1 MNKKQ
6 RKNLIRIVLTV
17 LLLALIGMSPLAGM
31 AKLAAYFAACILIG
45 GDILRK
51 AGIGILHREPLDE
64 NLLMS
69 LASLGAFALAAM
81 GTEDF
86 FEAVAILLF
95 YQIGVLFEG
104 YAVGKSRRDIG
115 ALMDIRPDYAN
126 VWQDGKLVRVDPDAV
141 GVGTEIVVQ
150 PGERVPIDGIVMEGE
165 STLSTSALTGESL
178 PQEIGEGQEAL
189 SGCINLTRVLRIRTT
204 KPFEESTAS
213 KILELVEE
221 ASSRKSRAEVF
232 ITRFAR
238 IYTPAVV
245 SGAVLLAV
253 ALPIMRL
260 AFGMAAEWED
270 WGYRALIFLVISCP
284 CALVVSVPLAFFAS
298 LGAASRAGVL
308 VKGSNFLEM
317 LADVRTVA
325 MDKTGTLTRGAF
337 EVRAVHHSPLTDQ
350 ELLEIAALAESASS
364 HPISRSLRKA
374 HGREIDRRRVMDV
387 EEIGGSGV
395 LARIDGR
402 PFAIGNE
409 RLMARVGAS
418 YRPCHHAGTI
428 VHVAEGKE
436 YLGHIVIA
444 DVVKPEAKAAME
456 ALRASGVRRL
466 VMLTGDGHKAAE
478 EIAAALSFDLVR
490 SELLPKD
497 KVTSVERLLAD
508 AKKGERVAFVGDGIN
523 DAPVLARADVG
534 IAMGAMGSDAAIEAA
549 DVVLM
554 DDDLRKL
561 AKAVRI
567 ARRCMGIVRTNI
579 AASIGIKVICLVLG
593 AFGLADLWLAI
604 FADTGV
610 LVLATLN
617 AVRVLFVKEFRSFIK
632 SS

>member
-17 LLLALIGMSPLAGM
+17 LLLALIGMSPLVGM

-126 VWQDGKLVRVDPDAV
+126 IWQDGKLVRVDPDAV

-270 WGYRALIFLVISCP
+270 W
-284 CALVVSVPLAFFAS
+284 
-298 LGAASRAGVL
+298 
-308 VKGSNFLEM
+308 
-317 LADVRTVA
+317 
-325 MDKTGTLTRGAF
+325 
-337 EVRAVHHSPLTDQ
+337 
-350 ELLEIAALAESASS
+350 
-364 HPISRSLRKA
+364 
-374 HGREIDRRRVMDV
+374 
-387 EEIGGSGV
+387 
-395 LARIDGR
+395 
-402 PFAIGNE
+402 
-409 RLMARVGAS
+409 
-418 YRPCHHAGTI
+418 
-428 VHVAEGKE
+428 
-436 YLGHIVIA
+436 
-444 DVVKPEAKAAME
+444 
-456 ALRASGVRRL
+456 
-466 VMLTGDGHKAAE
+466 
-478 EIAAALSFDLVR
+478 
-490 SELLPKD
+490 
-497 KVTSVERLLAD
+497 
-508 AKKGERVAFVGDGIN
+508 
-523 DAPVLARADVG
+523 
-534 IAMGAMGSDAAIEAA
+534 
-549 DVVLM
+549 
-554 DDDLRKL
+554 
-561 AKAVRI
+561 
-567 ARRCMGIVRTNI
+567 
-579 AASIGIKVICLVLG
+579 
-593 AFGLADLWLAI
+593 
-604 FADTGV
+604 
-610 LVLATLN
+610 
-617 AVRVLFVKEFRSFIK
+617 
-632 SS
+632 